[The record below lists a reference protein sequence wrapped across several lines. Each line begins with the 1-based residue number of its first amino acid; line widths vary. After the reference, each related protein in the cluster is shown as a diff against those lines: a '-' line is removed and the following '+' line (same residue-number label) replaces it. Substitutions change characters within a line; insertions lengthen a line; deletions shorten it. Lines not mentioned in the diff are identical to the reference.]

1 MAKADSSV
9 AKLEPRGEISGR
21 TKMADTVVET
31 IAGIAAREVPGV
43 HKLGAGSLSDAYAR
57 VAGTA
62 ATSHGVRAEVGKK
75 EVAVDIDLVVDYGAN
90 LNTIAQGVR
99 SLVTSRL
106 MQMTGL
112 RVKEVNV
119 AIVDVHYDLE
129 KPPTRRVE

>member
-9 AKLEPRGEISGR
+9 AKIEPRGEIPGR
-21 TKMADTVVET
+21 TKLADSVIAT

-43 HKLGAGSLSDAYAR
+43 HKLGTGSLSDAYAR

-62 ATSHGVRAEVGKK
+62 GTSHGVKAEVGKK
-75 EVAVDIDLVVDYGAN
+75 EVAVDIDVVVHYGVN
-90 LNTIAQGVR
+90 LNDVAEGVR
-99 SLVTSRL
+99 TLVTSRL
-106 MQMTGL
+106 LQMTGL

-119 AIVDVHYDLE
+119 AVVDVHYDTE